1 MLLTLYGPRAAD
13 VKRGTRQTW
22 ACAGDMRHADPMTS
36 ALTHVHTASSG
47 HRIHCV
53 TAGEGPTVVMVH
65 GFPESWYSWRHQLSA
80 LAQAGYR
87 AIAIDVRGYGRSSR
101 PAEVDAYAMT
111 ALVGDVVAVIDDAG
125 PEPAVV
131 VGHDWGAPIAWNT
144 ALLRP
149 DRVRGVAGL
158 SVPYN
163 PRGSVRP
170 LEGLRAL
177 ADDGQDPPG
186 QRFYIDYFQE
196 PGVAEAEA
204 EIDVAR
210 WLTGFY
216 FTASGEAD
224 PSQPTMGLVPRGKPM
239 SDRFQY
245 PGEGQ
250 MAWLGPDDLAFYIEE
265 FERTGLTGGFNRY
278 RNIDRDWAELAPWH
292 GAPITV
298 PSLFIGG
305 DRDGPT
311 QLGRRAIERFPET
324 LPNLVSME
332 ILAGCGHWTQQEQ
345 PDKVN
350 RMLLD
355 FLSQLP

>member
-1 MLLTLYGPRAAD
+1 
-13 VKRGTRQTW
+13 
-22 ACAGDMRHADPMTS
+22 MTTS
-36 ALTHVHTASSG
+36 FTHHHVDSSG

-53 TAGEGPTVVMVH
+53 SAGEGPAVVMVH
-65 GFPESWYSWRHQLSA
+65 GFPESWYSWRHQLTA
-80 LAQAGYR
+80 LADAGYR
-87 AIAIDVRGYGRSSR
+87 AIAIDVRGYGRSAR
-101 PAEVDAYAMT
+101 PADIEAYAMT
-111 ALVGDVVAVIDDAG
+111 ALVGDVIAVVDDAG

-163 PRGSVRP
+163 PRGPVRP
-170 LEGLRAL
+170 LAGMRAL

-186 QRFYIDYFQE
+186 QLFYIDYFQE

-204 EIDVAR
+204 EVDVAR

-216 FTASGEAD
+216 FSASGEAD
-224 PSQPTMGLVPRGKPM
+224 PTAPSIGFVPRQKPM
-239 SDRFQY
+239 SERFQY
-245 PGEGQ
+245 PTDGQ
-250 MAWLGPDDLAFYIEE
+250 MAWLGADDLAFYVGE

-278 RNIDRDWAELAPWH
+278 RNIERDWTELAPWH

-298 PSLFIGG
+298 PALFIGG

-311 QLGRRAIERFPET
+311 LLGARAIERFDQT
-324 LPNLVSME
+324 LPELVTSE
-332 ILAGCGHWTQQEQ
+332 ILSGCGHWTQQER
-345 PDKVN
+345 PDEVN
-350 RMLLD
+350 RILLG
-355 FLSQLP
+355 FLSQLA